1 LVDFGYKSVMG
12 VEFDGRMM
20 QRKITA
26 KANALRPG
34 DENSVDTKRL
44 VFQTK
49 KRRQNRTPEVRCIS
63 RIRYDTTKISANHQ
77 KEKVAL

>member
-1 LVDFGYKSVMG
+1 MG
-12 VEFDGRMM
+12 VEFNGRTR

-26 KANALRPG
+26 KANALRSR

-44 VFQTK
+44 VFQRK

-63 RIRYDTTKISANHQ
+63 RIRHNTTKISANHQ